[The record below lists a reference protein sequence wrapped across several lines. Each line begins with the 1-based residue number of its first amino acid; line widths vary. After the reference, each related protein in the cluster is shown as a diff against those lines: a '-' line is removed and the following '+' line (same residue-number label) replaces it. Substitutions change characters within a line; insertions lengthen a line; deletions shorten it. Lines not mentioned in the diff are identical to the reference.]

1 MLELDNGERLTEVA
15 VILVPG
21 RPQVRGGAGAAGRLD
36 RAHMAAGGA
45 ELHRTEL
52 HKFYS
57 PWLFH
62 PEVGETAQAYARSK
76 IASRFA
82 ILDLQLSQYEFV
94 TGDSFTAADAYLYV
108 MANWSAFAKVPLAPY
123 PNLRAWFRRIGDR
136 PAVKE
141 ALRLHAG
148 KQAAAV

>member
-1 MLELDNGERLTEVA
+1 CNWPRSISSRTRTLADGGDFATINHKGYVPMLELDNGERLTEVA

-62 PEVGETAQAYARSK
+62 PEVGETAQADARSK
-76 IASRFA
+76 IASRF
-82 ILDLQLSQYEFV
+82 
-94 TGDSFTAADAYLYV
+94 
-108 MANWSAFAKVPLAPY
+108 
-123 PNLRAWFRRIGDR
+123 
-136 PAVKE
+136 
-141 ALRLHAG
+141 
-148 KQAAAV
+148 